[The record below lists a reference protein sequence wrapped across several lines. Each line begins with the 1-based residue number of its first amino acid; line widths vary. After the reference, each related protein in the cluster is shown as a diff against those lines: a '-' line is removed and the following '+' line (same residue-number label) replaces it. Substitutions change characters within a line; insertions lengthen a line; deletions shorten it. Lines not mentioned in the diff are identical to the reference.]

1 MANGYFQNPIRI
13 NANMP
18 LNANMPKRGLLAPSV
33 NSQSSNLSVS
43 PLSSYSSLLA
53 PPAATPAVSPL
64 AASVQ
69 DRANAFLKGLG
80 QLGSGL
86 IMAGAPTTDPSQFA
100 RGIAQ
105 GGQGFGQAFDQSL
118 NQSRQRN
125 VQDLNLQMAQATQ
138 RMAATKAA
146 REALTQQGLDNLAVQ
161 LGYPRGTPEA
171 VLQAHINNL
180 NKGKLN
186 ANQLVT
192 QESALITKFENAIK
206 PHQQKIDAFSGLEA
220 IFIDPS
226 KAPSALLGEGVAPRK
241 ALYKYDTGKKDEND
255 KPIYETIDASTLQG
269 TGFQD
274 IALIFA
280 FMKALDPT
288 SVVREGEFTMA
299 AGGGGKFAQAKNYI
313 KSILS
318 GQKLRP
324 EDRRAILGV
333 ARGQFLE
340 ANRRVDE
347 ITQSIK
353 NRAKNYE
360 FLGMD
365 PNRITALPRYKPRIK
380 FTQTLLPFIPKSNN
394 ASTVTST
401 NNKKKRLRPDL
412 KPRISSNSGD

>member
-1 MANGYFQNPIRI
+1 MANGYIQNT
-13 NANMP
+13 NLFGSN
-18 LNANMPKRGLLAPSV
+18 RGNQWLLGSNV
-33 NSQSSNLSVS
+33 NPQFPNLRVS
-43 PLSSYSSLLA
+43 PSAYSSLLV

-64 AASVQ
+64 AVSGQ

-86 IMAGAPTTDPSQFA
+86 LMAGAPTTDPGQFA
-100 RGIAQ
+100 KGIAQ
-105 GGQGFGQAFDQSL
+105 GGQGFSQAFDQSL

-138 RMAATKAA
+138 RMAAAKAA
-146 REALTQQGLDNLAVQ
+146 REALAQQGLDDLAVQ
-161 LGYPRGTPEA
+161 LGFPRGTPAA
-171 VLQAHINNL
+171 VLKAHIENQG
-180 NKGKLN
+180 KGKLD

-192 QESALITKFENAIK
+192 QENTIRATFERLIK
-206 PHQQKIDAFSGLEA
+206 PHQQKIDAFAGLEA

-226 KAPSALLGEGVAPRK
+226 KAPSALLGEGVDPRK
-241 ALYKYDTGKKDEND
+241 ALYKYDTGKKDANNEA
-255 KPIYETIDASTLQG
+255 IYETIDASTLTG

-313 KSILS
+313 KTILS

-324 EDRRAILGV
+324 EDRREILGV

-340 ANRRVDE
+340 ANRRVNE

-353 NRAKNYE
+353 NRAKQYS

-380 FTQTLLPFIPKSNN
+380 FEQKFLPFIQKSNN
-394 ASTVTST
+394 STVTST
-401 NNKKKRLRPDL
+401 NNKKKKRLDPKFTL
-412 KPRISSNSGD
+412 PR